1 MIIFL
6 ILLYNNLL
14 TRTELQDISE
24 QLSGQAEIKNKYS
37 DDWSFDSI
45 LESDRKL
52 ISSPLDT

>member
-1 MIIFL
+1 MKIFL